1 MSRELLLWVLG
12 IIIPT
17 VLMPMVE
24 YRFGI
29 VGRLK
34 KCWYYIKNENTG
46 FEINLTFK
54 KINDFKKI
62 KKEFISIAQKKF
74 NGAPIKKNN
83 STKLEIQ
90 TDNYLTTLNYTPNK
104 EVFISTTKI
113 ECGIRNLKK
122 KLFIF
127 LGIVRDLRQ
136 NSSLISKEA
145 SFKIF
150 IPFKWSYIN
159 IRAPKGLKLNDYNVK
174 FNEKEFN
181 SIINLKMNTLSISGD
196 ETAIGYVMDNFI
208 SIF

>member
-1 MSRELLLWVLG
+1 MTLDTWLKVGSWVVPPVVAT
-12 IIIPT
+12 II
-17 VLMPMVE
+17 E

-29 VGRLK
+29 IGRLK
-34 KCWYYIKNENTG
+34 KCWYYIKNENAG

-54 KINDFKKI
+54 KINDFEKI

-74 NGAPIKKNN
+74 NGAPIKKDN

-113 ECGIRNLKK
+113 ECGIRNLKR
-122 KLFIF
+122 KLSIF
-127 LGIVRDLRQ
+127 LGIVKDLRQ
-136 NSSLISKEA
+136 NSNLTSKEA

-150 IPFKWSYIN
+150 VPFKWSYIN
-159 IRAPKGLKLNDYNVK
+159 IRTPKGLKLNDYDVK

-196 ETAIGYVMDNFI
+196 ETALGYVMDNFI

>member
-1 MSRELLLWVLG
+1 MTLEFWLKVGEWVIPPVITAFLEYKFG
-12 IIIPT
+12 II
-17 VLMPMVE
+17 
-24 YRFGI
+24 
-29 VGRLK
+29 GRLK
-34 KCWYYIKNENTG
+34 KIWYYIKNENAG

-54 KINDFKKI
+54 KGNDFEKI
-62 KKEFISIAQKKF
+62 KKEFITLTQKKF

-83 STKLEIQ
+83 PTKLEIQ

-104 EVFISTTKI
+104 EVFISTTRI
-113 ECGIRNLKK
+113 ECGIRNLKN
-122 KLFIF
+122 KLSTF
-127 LGIVRDLRQ
+127 LGIIKDLRQ
-136 NSSLISKEA
+136 NSNLISKEA

-159 IRAPKGLKLNDYNVK
+159 IRTPKGLKLNDYDVK

-196 ETAIGYVMDNFI
+196 ETSLGYIMDNFI